1 MEKGAEMKTPY
12 REYPLYER
20 DINPENGDIIMGELN
35 PLLYDTRW
43 KRRNRVKQLKQSLKR
58 YKYGTNLDFYSHE
71 LHAYML
77 LQELK
82 TPGKKASANEWSF
95 YTHRLLDIHAHIM
108 QAIAQASRETGAG
121 WEREEQNRRDAQKL
135 FQEKIEEHLRTK
147 ERKDQKHE

>member
-1 MEKGAEMKTPY
+1 MKTPY

-82 TPGKKASANEWSF
+82 TPGKKASAN
-95 YTHRLLDIHAHIM
+95 
-108 QAIAQASRETGAG
+108 
-121 WEREEQNRRDAQKL
+121 
-135 FQEKIEEHLRTK
+135 
-147 ERKDQKHE
+147 

>member
-1 MEKGAEMKTPY
+1 MKTPC
-12 REYPLYER
+12 RGYPLYER
-20 DINPENGDIIMGELN
+20 DINPENGDVIMGELN
-35 PLLYDTRW
+35 PLLYNARW
-43 KRRNRVKQLKQSLKR
+43 KRKNRVKQLKRSLER
-58 YKYGTNLDFYSHE
+58 YKHGTNLDFYSHE
-71 LHAYML
+71 SHAYIL

-82 TPGKKASANEWSF
+82 KPDKKASANEWSF

-135 FQEKIEEHLRTK
+135 FQEKLEEHLRTK